1 VAARVAIGEAKKRVI
16 TEKEIGRFLGPAEYE
31 SELAQRTSV
40 PGVATGLAYT
50 PAGGEIIFVEATAF
64 AGKGNLLLTG
74 QIGDVMKE
82 SVQAALSLIKS
93 RAAHMGIDEVK
104 FSNLDIHVH
113 VPAGAVPKDGPS
125 AGVTMATA
133 LCSLLLDRPVH
144 HDLAMTG
151 EITLRGLV
159 LPVGGIKKKILAA
172 RQAGI
177 KRVILPA
184 RNRKNI
190 RDIPPD
196 IRKEMKFVFART
208 IDDVLK
214 TALVSKAAPKS
225 SRPPKRTTT
234 RKAQP
239 ASAGGKK

>member
-1 VAARVAIGEAKKRVI
+1 M
-16 TEKEIGRFLGPAEYE
+16 
-31 SELAQRTSV
+31 
-40 PGVATGLAYT
+40 
-50 PAGGEIIFVEATAF
+50 
-64 AGKGNLLLTG
+64 LLTG

-93 RAAHMGIDEVK
+93 RAEQFGVDPAK
-104 FSNLDIHVH
+104 FSNFDIHVH

-125 AGVTMATA
+125 AGETRATA

-159 LPVGGIKKKILAA
+159 LPVGGIKEKILAA

-177 KRVILPA
+177 KRVILPY
-184 RNRKNI
+184 RNKKNI

-196 IRKEMKFVFART
+196 VRKEMQFIFART

-214 TALVSKAAPKS
+214 VALMPKVPAQISKAKAKPKPKS
-225 SRPPKRTTT
+225 AVAKSVAAKSPAPAAKSPGTKSPKAKP
-234 RKAQP
+234 RKSVRKP
-239 ASAGGKK
+239 ARKSTHAKA